1 VVDIVG
7 LAAAVIAVE
16 VVSDEDAAGG
26 LASFDTSAV
35 ITCGGT
41 SSGTNRDY

>member
-1 VVDIVG
+1 VADLVG

-26 LASFDTSAV
+26 LAFFDTRAV

-41 SSGTNRDY
+41 SSGTNRKY